1 MEEKQMK
8 NATELF
14 GGRIRELR
22 KVQRLTQEQLA
33 EFLGIEQKHVSLIEQ
48 GKSYPSL
55 DRLMRIAEVL
65 KVPLPSLFDFAHH
78 DPEAILPELMLKN
91 LEEVD
96 EKDRQLLYRI
106 TDWMKERR
114 G

>member
-1 MEEKQMK
+1 MK
-8 NATELF
+8 SATELF
-14 GGRIRELR
+14 GARIRELR
-22 KVQRLTQEQLA
+22 RGQGLSQEQLS
-33 EFLGIEQKHVSLIEQ
+33 EVIGIDQKHMSRIEL

-78 DPEAILPELMLKN
+78 EPGAVSPELMLKN
-91 LEEVD
+91 LEGVD
-96 EKDRQLLYRI
+96 ERDRQLLYRI
-106 TDWMKERR
+106 TEWMKERQ

>member
-1 MEEKQMK
+1 MK
-8 NATELF
+8 NATELL
-14 GGRIRELR
+14 GARIRELR
-22 KVQRLTQEQLA
+22 KAQSLTQEHLA
-33 EFLGIEQKHVSLIEQ
+33 DFLGIEQKHVSLIEQ

-78 DPEAILPELMLKN
+78 DPEAVSPELMLKN
-91 LEEVD
+91 LDGVD
-96 EKDRQLLYRI
+96 ESDRQLLYRI
-106 TDWMKERR
+106 TEWMKERR

>member
-1 MEEKQMK
+1 MK
-8 NATELF
+8 SPTELL
-14 GGRIRELR
+14 GARIRELR
-22 KVQRLTQEQLA
+22 KACGFTQDQLA
-33 EFLGIEQKHVSLIEQ
+33 EFLGIEQKHVSLFEL

-78 DPEAILPELMLKN
+78 DPEAVLPERMLKN
-91 LEEVD
+91 MEGVD
-96 EKDRQLLYRI
+96 ESDRQLLYRI
-106 TDWMKERR
+106 TEWMKERR